1 MSERGKLDIL
11 AIAWVP
17 HPLGWDEFVN
27 PPQAVG
33 HPAKRYHKEVLNDR
47 HD

>member
-1 MSERGKLDIL
+1 MPELEKLDIL

-17 HPLGWDEFVN
+17 HPLGWDELN

-33 HPAKRYHKEVLNDR
+33 HPAKRYHEEVLNGR
-47 HD
+47 HG